1 MNGYIPIYGGG
12 QQRAAMVSPEA
23 ASMPW
28 RSLQQIAEGV
38 DDVGKTW
45 QRYAQNEQLINNFRQ
60 QNDFDRWL
68 IDQQAE
74 YKTAVA
80 SDPMNYDQHI
90 TLARELKKRA
100 EEWGAGYDW
109 GSEEELLKYEGRRN
123 EWIAKFNASV
133 ETGTA
138 ERRMRDSEH
147 SWQANVDAAMERGDF
162 RGAADIY
169 RSGVGIFKTP
179 EEGDAFSQSMD
190 RKQAG
195 VDQDNLA
202 ATNPDLAAERIN
214 RGELDGLFS
223 AAEQDEM
230 MRSLRASDDNRLTD
244 LIEQAVSQP
253 KGKSDKQAMVT
264 AVLSGDTY
272 EEELKFL
279 DVYNRDG
286 SFAASMPG
294 IENFLF
300 RLADDVAPG
309 EEKDALERKMTDLSR
324 KCTLYQMPSD
334 TKSRLLKRMEENA
347 KRRAEYP
354 KLNAVDYIRNTTSGK
369 GMKLYDPNL
378 YNERTAGLRQQ
389 AIDNYA
395 LLKDTVNT
403 AGLPDPEK
411 KKVVEKYISEHA
423 GELEDE
429 LTNQTIAKVRV
440 AFDAWHNAYKQD
452 HGDKEPS
459 VTLQED
465 QIEALLRQFT
475 GNQSFTL
482 PGKFGDTADKA
493 VEQARDAAKDSYIK
507 RKKDAPALASDQE
520 KARRVPQRPFT
531 FPSTVSV
538 DTTNAD
544 APAGI
549 LLPESMRKQFSDNV
563 SGLAALVPF
572 SSSSRRGRPLP
583 VVGYTKAASPQLTLA
598 GASKMRITFSTRM
611 NTNVTI
617 TPAGKEMQE
626 FFKREYFPQGAGNDG
641 APPQDYGLVPD
652 NGVETAVPVSG
663 VYLNGDLTVLPPL

>member
-1 MNGYIPIYGGG
+1 
-12 QQRAAMVSPEA
+12 
-23 ASMPW
+23 MPW

-38 DDVGKTW
+38 DDAGKTW

-179 EEGDAFSQSMD
+179 EEGDAFSYSMGK
-190 RKQAG
+190 KQAG

-214 RGELDGLFS
+214 RGELNGYFS
-223 AAEQDEM
+223 AAEQEQM
-230 MRSLRASDDNRLTD
+230 MQSLRRQDDSRLTE
-244 LIEQAVSQP
+244 LINQAISQP
-253 KGKSDKQAMVT
+253 KGKDDKQATVA
-264 AVLSGDTY
+264 AVLSSDTY

-286 SFAASMPG
+286 SFAASMPE

-334 TKSRLLKRMEENA
+334 TKSRLLKRMEDNA

-369 GMKLYDPNL
+369 GMKLYDPKL

-403 AGLPDPEK
+403 AGLPDPGK

-423 GELEDE
+423 GDLEDE
-429 LTNQTIAKVRV
+429 LANQTVSKVRV
-440 AFDAWHNAYKQD
+440 AFDAWHDSYKQD

-475 GNQSFTL
+475 GNQSFAL
-482 PGKFGDTADKA
+482 SGKFGIEADKA
-493 VEQARDAAKDSYIK
+493 VNESNRMAEDAYTE
-507 RKKDAPALASDQE
+507 RKKSAPVLASDQE
-520 KARRVPQRPFT
+520 KARSVPQRPFT

-549 LLPESMRKQFSDNV
+549 LLPESMRKKYGDDV
-563 SGLAALVPF
+563 SSLAALVPV

-617 TPAGKEMQE
+617 TPVGKEMQE
-626 FFKREYFPQGAGNDG
+626 FFKREYFPQGGGNDG

-652 NGVETAVPVSG
+652 NGVETAMPVSG
-663 VYLNGDLTVLPPL
+663 AYLNGDLTVLPPL